1 MSLASRIPNT
11 PAKYYFHASGQ
22 VVGLDVG
29 PSTIAIVSNAAVG
42 LGKFAPSVVHPCKE
56 SRRLQRAL
64 SLMGN
69 FGDGYETIQEEFRE
83 EVIFGVDLARLTD
96 WLEEEFTGQKK
107 LPGLD

>member
-1 MSLASRIPNT
+1 
-11 PAKYYFHASGQ
+11 
-22 VVGLDVG
+22 
-29 PSTIAIVSNAAVG
+29 
-42 LGKFAPSVVHPCKE
+42 
-56 SRRLQRAL
+56 
-64 SLMGN
+64 MGN